1 MARALKLLAL
11 TLACSACF
19 DFIAPEFPE
28 AGAPALF
35 HVTAFVEPQQLR
47 VDATLAPRLD
57 RFGFVRPVPD
67 DTVRVNGLPLVPN
80 DTARP
85 GVRTYSETWSPA
97 PASLA
102 NGLEIVAPV
111 VVGIEA
117 EAPRFHWYVAERVG
131 PDTMTITAGQPIVLR
146 LNPDPGESQP
156 PPTFRQWFLTLQSG
170 GTTLRISA
178 DSPPPAVLTIPTEF
192 VPTDSGTVSVLLSD
206 RQTASLR
213 PAPGDYTAIV
223 AVDSRLRWTIFVQ
236 PDTTS

>member
-1 MARALKLLAL
+1 MARALKLLVIGL
-11 TLACSACF
+11 VCSACF

-28 AGAPALF
+28 AGAPALI
-35 HVTAFVEPQQLR
+35 HLTAFVEQQQLR

-80 DTARP
+80 DTARA
-85 GVRTYSETWSPA
+85 GVRTYSGTWSPP
-97 PASLA
+97 PASIA
-102 NGLEIVAPV
+102 DGLQIVAPAIE
-111 VVGIEA
+111 GIEA
-117 EAPRFHWYVAERVG
+117 EPPRFHWYFAERVG
-131 PDTMTITAGQPIVLR
+131 PDTMTITAGQPIILR

-178 DSPPPAVLTIPTEF
+178 DAPPPPVLTIPTEF